1 MQELTEI
8 GKIRRKQG
16 LTQLELA
23 KAAGVSQSL
32 VAKIE
37 AGKVEPSY
45 TSVRK
50 LFSALAEG
58 EKKAELKAFQFMNP
72 KIIFTSPQTTV
83 REVILIMKKQGVSQL
98 PVIQKEKVV
107 GLVSEGTIL
116 EKMEPS
122 PEKLFSLRVEEIME
136 EVPPIVS
143 PQTGQEVVSQLLRS
157 FSLVLVAERGEL
169 KGVITKS
176 DLLEKMR

>member
-16 LTQLELA
+16 LTQSELA

-32 VAKIE
+32 VAKLE
-37 AGKVEPSY
+37 AGKIEPSY

-50 LFSALAEG
+50 LFSALAES
-58 EKKAELKAFQFMNP
+58 EKRAELKAFQLINQ
-72 KIIFTSPQTTV
+72 KIIFTSPQITV
-83 REVILIMKKQGVSQL
+83 REAILTMKKQGVSQL

-107 GLVSEGTIL
+107 GLVSEGAIL
-116 EKMEPS
+116 EKMELS
-122 PEKLFSLRVEEIME
+122 PEKLFSLKVEDIME

-143 PQTGQEVVSQLLRS
+143 PQTGQEVISHLLRS
-157 FSLVLVAERGEL
+157 FPLVLVAERGEV

>member
-16 LTQLELA
+16 LTQSELA

-32 VAKIE
+32 VAKLE
-37 AGKVEPSY
+37 AGKIEPGY
-45 TSVRK
+45 TTAK
-50 LFSALAEG
+50 KIFSALAEG
-58 EKKAELKAFQFMNP
+58 DKKAELKAFQLMNH

-83 REVILIMKKQGVSQL
+83 REAISILKKQNVSQL

-122 PEKLFSLRVEEIME
+122 PEKLFSLKVEEIME
-136 EVPPIVS
+136 EVPPIVG
-143 PQTGQEVVSQLLRS
+143 PQTGQKIISQLLRS
-157 FSLVLVAERGEL
+157 FPLVLVAERGEVR
-169 KGVITKS
+169 GVITKS